1 LNRKNARRRNSR
13 KKAQKAQK
21 LNSRKGTQRTQKRR
35 KIKQNEGFRRLL
47 TKKASPAAAENL
59 EALTYR

>member
-21 LNSRKGTQRTQKRR
+21 LNSRKGTQKRR
-35 KIKQNEGFRRLL
+35 KIKQNDGFTRLL
-47 TKKASPAAAENL
+47 TKKASLAAAENL

>member
-21 LNSRKGTQRTQKRR
+21 LNSRKGTQKRR
-35 KIKQNEGFRRLL
+35 KIKQNGGFTRLL
-47 TKKASPAAAENL
+47 TKKASLAAAENL
-59 EALTYR
+59 